1 MNILIGCEHFATVRD
16 AFKMKGHN
24 AVSCDFKPSVNGGN
38 HYRGNIKDLIYS
50 HSWDLFI
57 CFPPCTHLA
66 VSGAKHFHYKVKSG
80 QQKKAIDFFMEM
92 VNAPIEK
99 ICIENP
105 IGIMSTKYRKPD
117 QIIQPYYFGDPF
129 QKTTCLWLKNLPK
142 LFHAKKPDLFNS
154 NITHTDKGETVTFSS
169 GKKMAKWLN
178 EAKTGSK
185 EKTATTRSKT
195 FSGIAEAMA
204 NTWS

>member
-1 MNILIGCEHFATVRD
+1 MQKL
-16 AFKMKGHN
+16 HN
-24 AVSCDFKPSVNGGN
+24 ANRIAPRTGSTQGRTQKEQKRTIRPGIFFV
-38 HYRGNIKDLIYS
+38 YRDL
-50 HSWDLFI
+50 
-57 CFPPCTHLA
+57 
-66 VSGAKHFHYKVKSG
+66 K
-80 QQKKAIDFFMEM
+80 
-92 VNAPIEK
+92 K

-142 LFHAKKPDLFNS
+142 LFHAKNPDLFNKD
-154 NITHTDKGETVTFSS
+154 ITHTNKGETVVFSS

-195 FSGIAEAMA
+195 FTGIAEAMA
-204 NTWS
+204 NTWG